1 MNGSCEIVKYFGEV
15 KGMANDDY
23 FKIIYVILTELY
35 ECKKQNYKVDPEAIS
50 PERFKVPGGYLLD
63 ILLDLKDE
71 GYIKGVRFIETKT
84 GRCVTGMENLSV
96 TMRGIEYLQ
105 DNSKMKQVYNVLKE
119 IKDLV
124 PGL

>member
-71 GYIKGVRFIETKT
+71 GYIKGVRL
-84 GRCVTGMENLSV
+84 ENLSV
-96 TMRGIEYLQ
+96 TMKGIEYLQ